1 MEKLSNDTG
10 YFKKPVEINRG
21 LGLQNFTKAYA
32 IFGNGEII
40 SPKNRTTQITAVTKH
55 LPYAIN
61 SFFKSAK
68 KNFFLLLFQLK
79 KPTMFCH
86 GAENVSG
93 QFFLLRWPSPPLL
106 EI

>member
-40 SPKNRTTQITAVTKH
+40 SPKNRTTQIAAVTKH

-68 KNFFLLLFQLK
+68 KIFF
-79 KPTMFCH
+79 
-86 GAENVSG
+86 
-93 QFFLLRWPSPPLL
+93 FFFYFS
-106 EI
+106 